1 METMRKIGACRS
13 VWVAV
18 LAVGLL
24 LTPGCTTDLNPVSG
38 KRQMM
43 GFSWSQEQQIGQ
55 QADAEI
61 VQEYGLYDDPEL
73 AAYVTRV
80 GQKVLAET
88 ELRAP
93 EAAAQYKNTQFTF
106 RVLNSP
112 VVNAFA
118 VPGGYVYVTRGLL
131 THLDNEAQLAVVL
144 GHEIGHV
151 AARHSARQAAKAQ
164 LGQLGLMAGAI
175 LGSTVLENPQVAE
188 QIVGLGGQAMQLLMT
203 KYSRDAEREADQL
216 GVGWAAE
223 RGYDAAESAAFFQT
237 LKRIGERDGM
247 RLPAWQSTHP
257 DPGERE
263 QTVKMIAAKNT
274 PPGAIL
280 SKGEDEFLKHI
291 DGVIVGDDPREGF
304 VRGNTFYHPELR
316 FQFPVPQGWKVQ
328 NERSS
333 VMMMSP
339 NRDAAM
345 VFQLTGA
352 KSAQEAA
359 QKFAATQGLQ
369 VIDSKATR
377 VNGQNAMAVVG
388 QGSTQQGTVGLL
400 NYFIEY
406 NGRVYSFRGMS
417 AAQQFDSHR
426 QQFQRAMSG
435 FARVTDSDVV
445 SVKPSRLAVVTA
457 DRSATFASFLPT
469 SDVPGMTAEDVAILN
484 QMQMNQA
491 VAAGTKL
498 KIPRGGVD
506 INRSLGTSRIREQPP
521 GAISRER
528 APLGAP

>member
-1 METMRKIGACRS
+1 MEMKREVGIGRH
-13 VWVAV
+13 VVLGF
-18 LAVGLL
+18 LAVAMLFG
-24 LTPGCTTDLNPVSG
+24 PGCTMDRNPVTG
-38 KRQMM
+38 KRQLM

-73 AAYVTRV
+73 QAYVTRV
-80 GQKVLAET
+80 GQKVLAES
-88 ELRAP
+88 ELR
-93 EAAAQYKNTQFTF
+93 ETNAAAQYRNTQFTF

-175 LGSTVLENPQVAE
+175 IGSTVLENPQVAE
-188 QIVGLGGQAMQLLMT
+188 QLVGLSGQAMQLLMT

-223 RGYDAAESAAFFQT
+223 RGYDAAESAAFFQS

-280 SKGEDEFLKHI
+280 SKGEDEFLKHV

-304 VRGNTFYHPELR
+304 VSGNTFYHPELR

-328 NERSS
+328 NDRTA
-333 VMMMSP
+333 VMMTSP

-345 VFQLTGA
+345 VFELTGA
-352 KSAQEAA
+352 RSAQEAA
-359 QKFAATQGLQ
+359 QKLSATQGLQ
-369 VIDSKATR
+369 ITDSKPTR
-377 VNGQNAMAVVG
+377 VNGQSAMAVVG
-388 QGSTQQGTVGLL
+388 QGNTQQGAVGLL

-406 NGRVYSFRGMS
+406 SGRVYSFRGMTS
-417 AAQQFDSHR
+417 AQRLSGYTG
-426 QQFQRAMSG
+426 QFQRAMTG
-435 FARVTDSDVV
+435 FNRVTDPDIIA
-445 SVKPSRLAVVTA
+445 VKPARLAVVTA
-457 DRSATFASFLPT
+457 ERTAPFASFLPT
-469 SDVPGMTAEDVAILN
+469 SDIPGMTTQDVAILN
-484 QMQMNQA
+484 QVQMEQTI
-491 VAAGTKL
+491 AAGTKL
-498 KIPRGGVD
+498 KLPRGGVD
-506 INRSLGTSRIREQPP
+506 INRDRGASRLREQPS
-521 GAISRER
+521 GAISRQR
-528 APLGAP
+528 SPLGAP

>member
-1 METMRKIGACRS
+1 METKRKIGACRS

-24 LTPGCTTDLNPVSG
+24 FTPGCTRDLNPVTG

-73 AAYVTRV
+73 QAYVTRV
-80 GQKVLAET
+80 GQKVLAES
-88 ELRAP
+88 ELREP
-93 EAAAQYKNTQFTF
+93 DAAAQYRNTQFTF

-118 VPGGYVYVTRGLL
+118 VPGGYVYVTRGLI
-131 THLDNEAQLAVVL
+131 THLDNEAQLAVVV

-175 LGSTVLENPQVAE
+175 LGSAVLDNPQMAN
-188 QIVGLGGQAMQLLMT
+188 QLLGLSSQAMGLLMT

-216 GVGWAAE
+216 GVTWATE
-223 RGYDAAESAAFFQT
+223 RGYDAAEGAAFFQS
-237 LKRIGERDGM
+237 LKRIGERDGL

-263 QTVKMIAAKNT
+263 ETVKMIAAKNT

-280 SKGEDEFLKHI
+280 SKGEDEFLNHV

-328 NERSS
+328 NDRTA
-333 VMMMSP
+333 VMMMAP
-339 NRDAAM
+339 NRDAVM
-345 VFQLTGA
+345 VFELTAA
-352 KSAQEAA
+352 KSAEEAA
-359 QKFAATQGLQ
+359 QKLSATQGLR
-369 VIDSKATR
+369 VSDAKPTR
-377 VNGQNAMAVVG
+377 VNGQNAIAVVA
-388 QGSTQQGTVGLL
+388 QGNTQQGTVGLL

-406 NGRVYSFRGMS
+406 SGRVYSFRGMTS
-417 AAQQFDSHR
+417 AQRLDSYNA
-426 QQFQRAMSG
+426 QFQRA
-435 FARVTDSDVV
+435 
-445 SVKPSRLAVVTA
+445 
-457 DRSATFASFLPT
+457 
-469 SDVPGMTAEDVAILN
+469 
-484 QMQMNQA
+484 
-491 VAAGTKL
+491 
-498 KIPRGGVD
+498 KIG
-506 INRSLGTSRIREQPP
+506 
-521 GAISRER
+521 R
-528 APLGAP
+528 AH

>member
-1 METMRKIGACRS
+1 METKRKIRVGRTWF
-13 VWVAV
+13 VFVA
-18 LAVGLL
+18 AVALL
-24 LTPGCTTDLNPVSG
+24 FSAGCTRDLNPVTG

-55 QADAEI
+55 EADAEI

-73 AAYVTRV
+73 QAYVTRV

-88 ELRAP
+88 ELRDP
-93 EAAAQYKNTQFTF
+93 EAAAQYRNTQFNF

-112 VVNAFA
+112 IVNAFA
-118 VPGGYVYVTRGLL
+118 VPGGYVYVTRGLI

-144 GHEIGHV
+144 GHEIGHI

-175 LGSTVLENPQVAE
+175 IGSTVLENPQVAE
-188 QIVGLGGQAMQLLMT
+188 QLIGLSGQAMQLLMT

-223 RGYDAAESAAFFQT
+223 RGYDAAESAAFFQS
-237 LKRIGERDGM
+237 LKRIGERGM

-280 SKGEDEFLKHI
+280 SKGEDEFLKQV

-328 NERSS
+328 NDRTA
-333 VMMMSP
+333 VMMASP
-339 NRDAAM
+339 NRDAVMA
-345 VFQLTGA
+345 FELTGA

-359 QKFAATQGLQ
+359 QKLSTTQGLR
-369 VIDSKATR
+369 VVDSKATR

-388 QGSTQQGTVGLL
+388 QGNTQQGTVGLL

-406 NGRVYSFRGMS
+406 NGRVYSFRGMTG
-417 AAQQFDSHR
+417 AQRLDSYSP
-426 QQFQRAMSG
+426 QFQRTMTG
-435 FARVTDSDVV
+435 FARVTDPDVIA
-445 SVKPSRLAVVTA
+445 VKPARLAVVTA
-457 DRSATFASFLPT
+457 ERTAPFASFLPT
-469 SDVPGMTAEDVAILN
+469 SDVPGLTSEDVAIIN
-484 QMQMNQA
+484 QVQMDQTI
-491 VAAGTKL
+491 AAGTKL
-498 KIPRGGVD
+498 KLPRGGVD
-506 INRSLGTSRIREQPP
+506 INRERGTSRLREQPS
-521 GAISRER
+521 GTISRQR
-528 APLGAP
+528 SPLGAP

>member
-1 METMRKIGACRS
+1 MSSKCETQRRCRP
-13 VWVAV
+13 
-18 LAVGLL
+18 LALL
-24 LTPGCTTDLNPVSG
+24 LVLSFLFLPACVTEKNPVTG
-38 KRQMM
+38 KRQML

-73 AAYVTRV
+73 QAYVTRV
-80 GQKVLAET
+80 GQKVLAES
-88 ELRAP
+88 ELRDPA
-93 EAAAQYKNTQFTF
+93 AAAQYRNTQFTF

-112 VVNAFA
+112 IVNAFA

-164 LGQLGLMAGAI
+164 IGQLGLMAGAI

-188 QIVGLGGQAMQLLMT
+188 QLIGLSSQAVQLLLT

-216 GVGWAAE
+216 GVSWAAE

-263 QTVKMIAAKNT
+263 QTVKALAARFT
-274 PPGAIL
+274 PPGAL
-280 SKGEDEFLKHI
+280 LNKGEQEFLTHI

-304 VRGNTFYHPELR
+304 IRGNTFYHPELR

-328 NERSS
+328 NERTA
-333 VMMMSP
+333 VLMASP
-339 NRDAAM
+339 NRDAVM
-345 VFQLTGA
+345 LFELTGA

-359 QKFAATQGLQ
+359 ERLASTQGMR

-388 QGSTQQGTVGLL
+388 QGNTQQGTIGLV

-417 AAQQFDSHR
+417 AVQKLSGFSDE
-426 QQFQRAMSG
+426 FQRAMTG
-435 FARVTDSDVV
+435 FQRVTDPGVIAV
-445 SVKPSRLAVVTA
+445 SPTRLAVVTA
-457 DRSATFASFLPT
+457 DRAAPFASFLPT
-469 SDVPGMTAEDVAILN
+469 SDVPGMSAEQLAILN
-484 QMQMNQA
+484 QVQMNQTIP
-491 VAAGTKL
+491 AGTKL
-498 KIPRGGVD
+498 KLPRGGVD
-506 INRSLGTSRIREQPP
+506 INRDRGTSRLREPP
-521 GAISRER
+521 PDALNRQRIIPGT
-528 APLGAP
+528 P

>member
-1 METMRKIGACRS
+1 METKRENRIGRNF
-13 VWVAV
+13 WTLV
-18 LAVGLL
+18 LSFSLL
-24 LTPGCTTDLNPVSG
+24 FSAGCTRDLNPVTG

-73 AAYVTRV
+73 QAYVTRV

-88 ELRAP
+88 ELREP
-93 EAAAQYKNTQFTF
+93 DAAAQYKNTQFNF

-118 VPGGYVYVTRGLL
+118 VPGGYVYVTRGLV

-175 LGSTVLENPQVAE
+175 IGSTVLENPQVAE
-188 QIVGLGGQAMQLLMT
+188 QVIGLSSQAVGLLMT

-223 RGYDAAESAAFFQT
+223 RGYDAAESAAFFQS

-263 QTVKMIAAKNT
+263 QTVKMLAAKNT

-280 SKGEDEFLKHI
+280 SKGEDEFLKHV

-328 NERSS
+328 NDRTA

-345 VFQLTGA
+345 VFELTAA
-352 KSAQEAA
+352 KTAQEAA
-359 QKFAATQGLQ
+359 RKFSSAQGLK
-369 VIDSKATR
+369 VVDSKAVR
-377 VNGQNAMAVVG
+377 VSGQNAMAVTA
-388 QGSTQQGTVGLL
+388 QGNTQQGTVGLL

-406 NGRVYSFRGMS
+406 NGRVYSFRGMTG
-417 AAQQFDSHR
+417 AQRLSSYSP
-426 QQFQRAMSG
+426 QFQRVMSA
-435 FARVTDSDVV
+435 FNRVTDPDII

-457 DRSATFASFLPT
+457 DRTAPFAAFLPT
-469 SDVPGMTAEDVAILN
+469 SNIPGMTAEDVAILN
-484 QMQMNQA
+484 QMQMDQT
-491 VAAGTKL
+491 VPAGTKL
-498 KIPRGGVD
+498 KLPRSGVD
-506 INRSLGTSRIREQPP
+506 INRDRGASRLREQPS
-521 GAISRER
+521 GTISRER
-528 APLGAP
+528 TPLGAP